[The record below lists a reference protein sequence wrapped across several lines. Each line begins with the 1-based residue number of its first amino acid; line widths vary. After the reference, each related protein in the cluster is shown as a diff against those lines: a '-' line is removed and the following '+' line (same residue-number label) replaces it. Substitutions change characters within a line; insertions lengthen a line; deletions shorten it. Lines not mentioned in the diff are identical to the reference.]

1 MPPSKTFSRREDS
14 IGATVHPVE
23 PNDVTRALAALTTSL
38 RGGPNNRESAVD
50 DSSSADM
57 AAAIIRHRLSRLVV
71 NSNHPLALDK
81 EDMERITND
90 ALAHTHAAFQLV
102 SHTSRVA
109 GILDAKHINFLV
121 IKGVALGA
129 LSQTPAGRGAGDVDI
144 LVGSSDVPRVHQIFC
159 DAGFRPALAQPDV
172 MKAGAW
178 AVWSFL
184 DREATYVGHGTHVDL
199 HWRIS
204 SQRRLF
210 PSFDELFP
218 RKTSVTVADTA
229 IPTLSLADSLAA
241 ACYHSYFD
249 QFQPLRSLLDVVSMV
264 TATQDTALPTY
275 SRPLQQ
281 LIAGVLDLTRTLLPG
296 VADDHIAAL
305 MSTLPAPH
313 PFVKKRFAHAL
324 ASPKVVWEENQ
335 DTGAVWSKMRAEAAF
350 DSAVD
355 IVPRFIGKR
364 LFHFPHSSEAKP
376 TTSFA
381 QAFKNRIQVESGRK
395 KRQRRL
401 S

>member
-1 MPPSKTFSRREDS
+1 MTGIENSSDS
-14 IGATVHPVE
+14 DLG
-23 PNDVTRALAALTTSL
+23 RALAVLTHSL
-38 RGGPNNRESAVD
+38 GASRPGVD
-50 DSSSADM
+50 DVVATSPSPALAS
-57 AAAIIRHRLSRLVV
+57 AIIRHRLSRLVV
-71 NSNHPLALDK
+71 NSEHPLTLDAHN
-81 EDMERITND
+81 MESVTND

-102 SHTSRVA
+102 SHTGHVA
-109 GILDAKHINFLV
+109 GILDAENITFLV
-121 IKGVALGA
+121 IKGIALGA

-144 LVGSSDVPRVHQIFC
+144 LVDPGDVPRVHELFRHH
-159 DAGFRPALAQPDV
+159 GFRPALAQPDV
-172 MKAGAW
+172 MKRGTW

-184 DREATYVGHGTHVDL
+184 DREATYVGHDTHVDL

-210 PSFDELFP
+210 PRFDEVFS

-241 ACYHSYFD
+241 ACYHAYFD

-264 TATQDTALPTY
+264 TATQDTTLPVY

-281 LIAGVLDLTRTLLPG
+281 LIAGVLDLTRTLLQG
-296 VADDHIAAL
+296 VADDEIAAL
-305 MSTLPAPH
+305 MSRLPAPH
-313 PFVKKRFAHAL
+313 PIVKKRFAHAL

-335 DTGAVWSKMRAEAAF
+335 DTGAVWSKMLAEAPF
-350 DSAVD
+350 DSPVD
-355 IVPRFIGKR
+355 ILPRFIGKR
-364 LFHFPHSSEAKP
+364 LFHFPNWSEGKP
-376 TTSFA
+376 TTSFI
-381 QAFKNRIQVESGRK
+381 QAFMNRLRVESERK